1 MRVIIGL
8 ETHLQLRS
16 KSKLFCSCPTE
27 KYREEP
33 PNSVV
38 CPVCAAQ
45 PGSKPWGVNE
55 EALKNALRIAVALNC
70 KVKTDEPIYVQRKN
84 YFYPDL
90 PSGYQRTST
99 PLGVD
104 GELAGVRI
112 REVHIEEDPGRYDL
126 KSGRVDFNRS
136 GIPLVEIVT
145 EPDIK
150 SPDHARQYLEELQ
163 GVLNYLNAAREEAG
177 SERVDANLSY
187 EGHPRIEVKNINSFK
202 GVFTALTY
210 ETTRQKTLIDKGI
223 HYVQETRH
231 FDEAQGTTLGLRKK
245 ETVSDYRYFP
255 DPDVPPIVIPKK
267 LVEETRKGIPEL
279 PAAKRKRLV
288 KQYGLTEQDAFAV
301 SLEPEF
307 VDAFEHVSKEVEA
320 RKAAFF
326 MLGVLRKQLN
336 YRGLRLK
343 DSKLLPRHV
352 VELIKMVSAGEV
364 TDKVAEQ
371 MLVVFLDKGIPADI
385 RKHAQETGLLG
396 VKAGKELEGF
406 VESVVNEN
414 DKAVKDY
421 LGGNEKALHFL
432 AGKIMALTKGKA
444 SPEEVHRL
452 LKKRVGK

>member
-1 MRVIIGL
+1 M
-8 ETHLQLRS
+8 
-16 KSKLFCSCPTE
+16 FCSCPTD
-27 KYREEP
+27 KYLEAP
-33 PNSVV
+33 PNSLV
-38 CPVCAAQ
+38 CPVCSGQ
-45 PGSKPWGVNE
+45 PGSKPRGINE
-55 EALKNALRIAVALNC
+55 EALRNALRIAVALNC
-70 KVKTDEPIYVQRKN
+70 KIRAGEPVYFQRKN

-99 PLGVD
+99 PVGVG

-112 REVHIEEDPGRYDL
+112 RDVHIEEDPGRYDL
-126 KSGRVDFNRS
+126 RSGRVDYNRS
-136 GIPLVEIVT
+136 GIPLIEVVT

-150 SPDHARQYLEELQ
+150 SPEQARQYLEELQ
-163 GVLNYLNAAREEAG
+163 GVLNYLNAAREEPG

-187 EGHPRIEVKNINSFK
+187 EGHSRIEVKNINSFK

-210 ETTRQKTLIDKGI
+210 EAARQKTLVEKGI
-223 HYVQETRH
+223 EFVQETRH

-255 DPDVPPIVIPKK
+255 DPDVPPLVISGKM
-267 LVEETRKGIPEL
+267 VEEMRKGIPEL

-288 KQYGLTEQDAFAV
+288 KQYGLAEQDAFAI

-307 VDAFEHVSKEVEA
+307 VDAFEHVAKEVEA

-343 DSKLLPRHV
+343 NSEILPRHV
-352 VELIKMVSAGEV
+352 VELVKMVSAGEV

-385 RKHAQETGLLG
+385 RRHAQEAGLLG
-396 VKAGKELEGF
+396 VKAGKELEDA
-406 VESVVNEN
+406 VEKAVKENE
-414 DKAVKDY
+414 KAVKDY

-432 AGKIMALTKGKA
+432 AGRIMALTKGRA
-444 SPEEVHRL
+444 APEEVHRL
-452 LKKRVGK
+452 LKKKLGK